1 MEKFER
7 KLERISALEQL
18 LLACPQGLKQAEI
31 ARRLGVHRSTVSR
44 WLTDITGI
52 LPVYDEDGRVML
64 NRDSYLNNVKLTVHE
79 IMVLH
84 LAARL
89 FDCRTDKNNPHAC
102 SAVRKL
108 GNCLRPY
115 SRRMSDFLLATAA
128 SMETRAASLDKDYI
142 TVLEKITRAWSDGVW
157 LKIRYFSH
165 TSGEVHEYRFA
176 PWFVQPYAA
185 GRTVYAVGF
194 CREKNHRIT
203 LKVERIREAVL
214 LAEKYEIP
222 DSFDPDELF
231 RNAWGIW
238 YADGEPVE
246 ICLEFSARV
255 AERVTETVWHQS
267 QSLEKLSGGGL
278 LWKARIAEPLEL
290 FPWIRG
296 WGSDVRIRKPEE
308 LRRQHIADL
317 KIALEKYEKK

>member
-1 MEKFER
+1 
-7 KLERISALEQL
+7 
-18 LLACPQGLKQAEI
+18 
-31 ARRLGVHRSTVSR
+31 
-44 WLTDITGI
+44 
-52 LPVYDEDGRVML
+52 VML

-255 AERVTETVWHQS
+255 AERVTETVWHHS